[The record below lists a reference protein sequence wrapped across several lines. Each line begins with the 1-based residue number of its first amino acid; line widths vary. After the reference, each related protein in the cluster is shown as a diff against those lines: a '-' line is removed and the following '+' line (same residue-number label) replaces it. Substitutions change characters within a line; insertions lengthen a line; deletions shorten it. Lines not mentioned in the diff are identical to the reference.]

1 MKIITK
7 LLFLLSDQEKK
18 KTLILFVLILTMALI
33 DMLGVASILPFIAV
47 LTNSDLLQTNI
58 FLSNVFKFTNNYG
71 LETENQ
77 FFILLGALV
86 FILLILS
93 LIMKAVTTYAK
104 LRFTQMREYS
114 IAKRLTESYLHQPYS
129 WFLDRH
135 SADLGK
141 SILSEV
147 SAIAGQGIQPMI
159 NLIAQVMVVITLL
172 TLLILVDYKITIVTC
187 FVFLFSYFVIYHLTR
202 SFIKRIGKERFI
214 ANQERFK
221 ILNEVFGSFK
231 EVKLG
236 NLENYFINKFS
247 NPAKIYAKHQSS
259 SQAIGQ
265 LPRYVIEAVAFG
277 GLLIVILYLLKSQ
290 GTFSNSIPIISLFA
304 YAGYRLMPAIQQIY
318 LAITQLR
325 YVGPSLDAIYNDLR
339 KLKLEKIVEDR
350 NDFIFNKNIT
360 LNQIHYNYPN
370 TSRTA
375 LQNINLEI
383 KAKSKVGIIG
393 STGSGKTTLVDIILG
408 LLTPQKGLLTVD
420 GKILDENNIRS
431 WQRLIS
437 YVPQQIFLVDDTI
450 KANIGFGFDPGKI
463 SQEKIERAAKIA
475 NIHDFIVNELPQQY
489 ETIIGENG
497 IRLSGGQRQRI
508 GIARALYF
516 KPKLLVLDEAT
527 SALDDQTER
536 KVIEEINN
544 FSKEITIISIAHR
557 LSTLEQCDKI
567 FLIKDGLLKTQ
578 GSLEEVKENLNTF
591 EKENKK

>member
-47 LTNSDLLQTNI
+47 LTNPDLLQTNS

-202 SFIKRIGKERFI
+202 SFIKKIGKERFI

-350 NDFIFNKNIT
+350 NDFIFDKNIT

-431 WQRLIS
+431 WQSLIS

-463 SQEKIERAAKIA
+463 SQEKIERSAKIA
-475 NIHDFIVNELPQQY
+475 HIHDFIVNELPQQY

>member
-47 LTNSDLLQTNI
+47 LTNPDLLQTNS

-202 SFIKRIGKERFI
+202 SFIKKIGKERFI

-259 SQAIGQ
+259 YQAIGQ
-265 LPRYVIEAVAFG
+265 LPRYVIEVVAFG

-339 KLKLEKIVEDR
+339 KLKLEKIVEDK
-350 NDFIFNKNIT
+350 NDFIFDKNIT

-408 LLTPQKGLLTVD
+408 LLTPQKGLLTID
-420 GKILDENNIRS
+420 DKILDENNIKS

-450 KANIGFGFDPGKI
+450 KANIGFGFDP
-463 SQEKIERAAKIA
+463 
-475 NIHDFIVNELPQQY
+475 D
-489 ETIIGENG
+489 EN
-497 IRLSGGQRQRI
+497 
-508 GIARALYF
+508 
-516 KPKLLVLDEAT
+516 
-527 SALDDQTER
+527 
-536 KVIEEINN
+536 
-544 FSKEITIISIAHR
+544 
-557 LSTLEQCDKI
+557 
-567 FLIKDGLLKTQ
+567 
-578 GSLEEVKENLNTF
+578 
-591 EKENKK
+591 